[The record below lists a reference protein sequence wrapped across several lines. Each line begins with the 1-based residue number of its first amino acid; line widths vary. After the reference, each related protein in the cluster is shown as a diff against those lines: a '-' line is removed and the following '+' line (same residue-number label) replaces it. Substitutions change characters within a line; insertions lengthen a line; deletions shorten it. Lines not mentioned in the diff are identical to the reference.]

1 MRKHYLQQAF
11 SSDNGNGELAIR
23 HDLEWHAQSARQGPQ
38 FLHAFAGVVSNF
50 PMRP

>member
-23 HDLEWHAQSARQGPQ
+23 HDLEWHAPSARQKPRFSMPLLESSAILQ
-38 FLHAFAGVVSNF
+38 
-50 PMRP
+50 